1 MKKFVFI
8 ALSCFMVFACKEKN
22 PDTEKNHVT
31 IVPVSNGRI
40 NHVSVIVSNE
50 KWNDSIGEAIRDVL
64 AAPVDGLP
72 QEEPLFS
79 IKQMPVEAFKDF
91 ATKSRLI
98 LVVDEGKPIF
108 KIEENVYAKPQK
120 VAVVK
125 GNTNE
130 EVINLLKE
138 NGKKIVSSFKETELT
153 EKQRRINLSLH
164 NIKGIQENLGITI
177 NFPSAYRV
185 SDQVQKP
192 NSKFFWARKN
202 IPTGSMNLLF
212 YEVPMSTIKKGDSII
227 NNIIKM
233 RDSIGEQHI
242 PGPVEGSYQIT
253 EKAYAPYLY
262 EKIEDNK
269 PTYVTKGTWEVK
281 GATMAGPFV
290 NYAIEDKL
298 NNRYVILEGFTYSPS
313 VQKRDF
319 MFELEAIIK
328 SVHVK

>member
-1 MKKFVFI
+1 MKQFVFI
-8 ALSCFMVFACKEKN
+8 ALSCFLIFACKENDSKERYKN
-22 PDTEKNHVT
+22 
-31 IVPVSNGRI
+31 IVPLSNGRI
-40 NHVSVIVSNE
+40 NNVSVIVSNE

-64 AAPVDGLP
+64 AAPVEGLP
-72 QEEPLFS
+72 QDEPLFS
-79 IKQMPVEAFKDF
+79 IKQMPVEAFNDF

-98 LVVDEGKPIF
+98 LVVDEGKPNF

-125 GNTNE
+125 GNTNQ

-138 NGKKIVSSFKETELT
+138 NAQEIVTSFKETELA

-164 NIKGIQENLGITI
+164 NINGIEENLGITV

-185 SDQVQKP
+185 SNQVQNP
-192 NSKFFWARKN
+192 NHSFYWARKN

-212 YEVPMSTIKKGDSII
+212 YEVPMSTINKGDSII
-227 NNIIKM
+227 ANIVKM
-233 RDSIGEQHI
+233 RDSIGKQHI

-253 EKAYAPYLY
+253 EKAYAPYLFI
-262 EKIEDNK
+262 KTVDDK
-269 PTYVTKGTWEVK
+269 PTYLTKGTWDVK

-290 NYAIEDKL
+290 NYAIEDKA

-319 MFELEAIIK
+319 MFELEAILK
-328 SVHVK
+328 SVHIK